1 MANENQLV
9 RTITEPT
16 IILDDIKA
24 FTDEKTA
31 DERQDNTVTAT
42 KAVKQLGG
50 ITPTIQILT
59 KIFAGEDIQS
69 FRLNSEGQ
77 IPTCTATITINDK
90 SFYSRSF
97 PKDGDLMSIFIR
109 NKDDTFK
116 PIRNDYIITDINIIG
131 REGAGENSNETMI
144 VSGEL
149 FVPGL
154 HDIKCF
160 SKKGTSFDALKSVAS
175 DLKLGFASNDVDTS
189 DSQTWICPYDKPK
202 DFINEVTSSSYKDP
216 ESFFHTFIDHFYYL
230 NFVNVEPLFGEETEI
245 EESLMIDLY
254 TNDYG
259 NDSVQGKAVG
269 KTVLTNWD
277 EHSSTPFYILEH
289 TLFNESASINQAF
302 GYKRYTIYYDALL
315 KERAQIFAD
324 PKTTE
329 GAEEDKILLKGRPRE
344 NFYLS
349 QFQTNWMGI
358 QYGENGEN
366 LHENYNF
373 AKVQNIQNVKH
384 LGKMGLKITL
394 QSINANLRRM
404 QSVPVIIVIKR
415 DTTRKV
421 ANTPAD
427 EDGSTANTDPNNPIE
442 EKPAV
447 DTFDAPFVI
456 DKTVSGYYVI
466 WSTNYIFRNG
476 EFRQELFLVRREW
489 PTPPT
494 AGNFPPYSST

>member
-1 MANENQLV
+1 MANEKQLV

-31 DERQDNTVTAT
+31 DDRQDNPVSPMKT
-42 KAVKQLGG
+42 VKQLGG

-59 KIFAGEDIQS
+59 KIFAGNDIQEMRIDS
-69 FRLNSEGQ
+69 SGQ
-77 IPTCTATITINDK
+77 LPTCTAVIIINDK

-109 NKDDTFK
+109 NKDNTFK
-116 PIRNDYIITDINIIG
+116 PIRNDYIITDINIIT
-131 REGAGENSNETMI
+131 REGAGENAYETMI

-149 FVPGL
+149 NVPGF

-160 SKKGTSFDALKSVAS
+160 SKKGTSFDALVSVAS
-175 DLKLGFASNDVDTS
+175 DLKLGFASNDVDTQ

-202 DFINEVTSSSYKDP
+202 DFITEVTNSAWKDP
-216 ESFFHTFIDHFYYL
+216 ESFFHSFIDPFYYL

-277 EHSSTPFYILEH
+277 EHSSTPFYILSH
-289 TLFNESASINQAF
+289 SLFNESASINQRY
-302 GYKRYTIYYDALL
+302 GYKRYITYYDALL
-315 KERAQIFAD
+315 KEKELIFVD
-324 PKTTE
+324 PKTTD
-329 GAEEDKILLKGRPRE
+329 GAERDQILLKGRPRE

-349 QFQTNWMGI
+349 QFQANWMGV

-366 LHENYNF
+366 CHEKYNI
-373 AKVQNIQNVKH
+373 AKVQNFQNDVH
-384 LGKMGLKITL
+384 LNKMGLKVTL
-394 QSINANLRRM
+394 QAINANLRRM

-415 DTTRKV
+415 DTTRKM

-427 EDGSTANTDPNNPIE
+427 EDGSAANTNPNNPIE

-447 DTFDAPFVI
+447 DPFDAPFVI

-466 WSTNYIFRNG
+466 WSMNYVFKAG

-494 AGNFPPYSST
+494 AGTFPPYSNQ